1 MSEKW
6 VEVVVRSKRNAP
18 FPCSPVIREWLQKK
32 TEIEKRN
39 KQKKANDFFLCQGS
53 MSNTGIYG
61 NADMHES
68 YLKTKKK
75 LYRKNWF
82 LSKDLK

>member
-39 KQKKANDFFLCQGS
+39 KQKKANDFFCVRDLCLTRES
-53 MSNTGIYG
+53 MAMQICTKVTSKPKKNYIGKTGFYQKI
-61 NADMHES
+61 
-68 YLKTKKK
+68 
-75 LYRKNWF
+75 
-82 LSKDLK
+82 